1 MLALRKT
8 ESDILP
14 LALMILMIM
23 FLRPPGLIVRMV
35 IWMIL
40 WKRRSANVIL
50 RGTHMVMC
58 SMNWPRR
65 HIFTPTGC

>member
-23 FLRPPGLIVRMV
+23 MLPR
-35 IWMIL
+35 L
-40 WKRRSANVIL
+40 WA
-50 RGTHMVMC
+50 
-58 SMNWPRR
+58 
-65 HIFTPTGC
+65 